1 MTDNKKMSDN
11 TTNSYKSI
19 LKATGVFGM
28 LQVFK
33 MVISVVTSKFVAV
46 FIGPIGIGIVSL
58 LTNSSNIIVA
68 ITDFEF
74 LKIGTRE
81 IALNNN
87 ENDKNKLLHSIS
99 ILHKMGI
106 FIGLLGAFIT
116 IIFSKYLSFYTF
128 GNYNKQHWFVILS
141 ISLLITSISNV
152 RKALLQGLNNI
163 KILVL
168 FNIIVAFFSAIGSV
182 LIYYYLRLDGIIWVL
197 LYNSI
202 VLFLVSFYFTKHYSF
217 RIKSLNIKEFYTN
230 SSALFKLGFFLSLN
244 LIFGQICNFIIRL
257 YLTNSGTSLAILG
270 YYEVNLVILGSYLG
284 LIFNAMANDFF
295 PKLTAIS
302 FDNLKIKS
310 LVNNQIEIALILV
323 TPAIVFLYLTGP
335 ILIQLLYTKEFLNS
349 FTILKLALFSVIIK
363 AIVLPLAY
371 IILAKGNKIQY
382 FKQELFSDF
391 INVFASIVLYNFYG
405 LTGLG
410 IAFIANYVVY
420 SFYVYYIVNK
430 NYSFKFSKSCWYL
443 IIVNLLIGIIAAIL
457 IYTIDK
463 KMTLISLSIL
473 FLASV
478 YYSYVELNNRIDI
491 KSFIQSKLNRN
502 RK

>member
-1 MTDNKKMSDN
+1 MIDSTN
-11 TTNSYKSI
+11 NSYKSI

-33 MVISVVTSKFVAV
+33 MIISIVTTKFVAV

-58 LTNSSNIIVA
+58 LTNSTNIIVA

-87 ENDKNKLLHSIS
+87 LDNKQNLHNSISLLHKI
-99 ILHKMGI
+99 GI
-106 FIGLLGAFIT
+106 FIGLLGALLT
-116 IIFSKYLSFYTF
+116 IIFSRYLSFYTF
-128 GNYNKQHWFVILS
+128 GNYQKQHWFIILS
-141 ISLLITSISNV
+141 VSLFITSISNV

-163 KILVL
+163 KTLVF
-168 FNIIVAFFSAIGSV
+168 FNIIVAFFSSIGSV
-182 LIYYYLRLDGIIWVL
+182 LIYYYLRLEGIVWVL
-197 LYNSI
+197 LYCSI
-202 VLFLVSFYFTKHYSF
+202 ILFIVSYYFTKHYTF
-217 RIKSLNIKEFYTN
+217 KIKPLNIKEFYN
-230 SSALFKLGFFLSLN
+230 DSSPIFKLGFFLSLN

-257 YLTNSGTSLAILG
+257 YLNNSGSSTVVLG
-270 YYEVNLVILGSYLG
+270 YYEVSLVILGSYLG

-302 FDNLKIKS
+302 LDNLKIKN

-323 TPAIVFLYLTGP
+323 TPAIVLLYFIAPT
-335 ILIQLLYTKEFLNS
+335 LIQILYSKAFLNS
-349 FTILKLALFSVIIK
+349 FTILKLALFSVILK

-391 INVFASIVLYNFYG
+391 INVSASIILYNFYG

-410 IAFIANYVVY
+410 IAFLVNYIVY
-420 SFYVYYIVNK
+420 AFYVYYIVNK
-430 NYSFKFSKSCWYL
+430 SYNFTFSKSCVNL
-443 IIVNLLIGIIAAIL
+443 MIVNIIFGIISVVI
-457 IYTIDK
+457 IYTINNK
-463 KMTLISLSIL
+463 FGYLSLFIL
-473 FLASV
+473 FLASL
-478 YYSYVELNNRIDI
+478 YYSYYELNNRIDI
-491 KSFIQSKLNRN
+491 KGFIKNKIN
-502 RK
+502 KKRK